1 MRGEVCE
8 DLKSIFISRLLLL
21 DHCSSHEL
29 GALLPVGAVDPD
41 DLVPVPLG
49 EVDEAAVHEDRH
61 HDEDEQE
68 AQLFIRLVLT

>member
-1 MRGEVCE
+1 M
-8 DLKSIFISRLLLL
+8 L
-21 DHCSSHEL
+21 DQFLSHEL
-29 GALLPVGAVDPD
+29 GALPPVGAVDPD

-68 AQLFIRLVLT
+68 AQLFVRLVFS